1 MQRPAPE
8 VQGGTSYL
16 LGGTVPGKGLSSL
29 RDDRPCPSQQSH
41 SEG

>member
-1 MQRPAPE
+1 MWRPAPE

-29 RDDRPCPSQQSH
+29 SH
-41 SEG
+41 SSPTVKGSTHSFT